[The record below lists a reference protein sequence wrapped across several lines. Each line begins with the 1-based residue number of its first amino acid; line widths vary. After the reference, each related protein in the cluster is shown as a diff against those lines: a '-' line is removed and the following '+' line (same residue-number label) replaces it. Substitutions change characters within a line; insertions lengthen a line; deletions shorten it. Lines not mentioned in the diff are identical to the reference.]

1 MYKIFKFLKDK
12 EPIFPM
18 KDERLKEIEN
28 KSISKEA
35 VDFIEEEQIGYEDK
49 RWI

>member
-1 MYKIFKFLKDK
+1 
-12 EPIFPM
+12 M

-49 RWI
+49 RWIEKSNYITIVR